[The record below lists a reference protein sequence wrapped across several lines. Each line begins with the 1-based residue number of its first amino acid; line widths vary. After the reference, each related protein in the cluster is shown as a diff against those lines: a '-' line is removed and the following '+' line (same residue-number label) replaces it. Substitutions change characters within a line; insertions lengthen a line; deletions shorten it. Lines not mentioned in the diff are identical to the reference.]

1 MLSVSRQRC
10 ANVKR
15 WRGGEMVLRWT
26 AAGMIDA
33 ERGFRR
39 VRGHGELSRL
49 AAALRRHVRQLDGE
63 EVGDFPIA
71 A

>member
-1 MLSVSRQRC
+1 MLSVSRER
-10 ANVKR
+10 ARNVKR
-15 WRGGEMVLRWT
+15 CRGGEMVLRWT
-26 AAGMIDA
+26 AAGILDA

-39 VRGHGELSRL
+39 VRGHRELVKLR
-49 AAALRRHVRQLDGE
+49 AALRRHLRGIDGE